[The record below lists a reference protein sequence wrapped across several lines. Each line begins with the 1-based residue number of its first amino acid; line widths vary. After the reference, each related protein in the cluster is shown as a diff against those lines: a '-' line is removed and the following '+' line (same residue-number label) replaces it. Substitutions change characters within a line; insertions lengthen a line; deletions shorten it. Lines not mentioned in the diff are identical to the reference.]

1 MLNPETELK
10 NLINALNWDPRI
22 RELNSLNL
30 DYSKLGL
37 SEIEEEKLWEI
48 TDKCEFAFY
57 SVVGSWNY
65 GLANKN
71 SDVDFKV
78 TYFPNFKQFYENKFP
93 KLNVVTKNYDF
104 TLAPFHQYVEH
115 ILKGNINFFEILYPG
130 KSEYFYTTNPRSI
143 TPIMNILR
151 EMVPMNG
158 IRMFEACRGT
168 AQEKMRRL
176 DKYSEDN
183 EYMKEK
189 YGYNLKEAAHAVRQ
203 LYFLRAFLETGKIDL
218 QKHFGLDTVW
228 GIKEGNH
235 TREEVQWLYRN
246 MDRTLTK
253 LKPNLI
259 DLDKKCLDKR
269 ETAKWKELKEE
280 LDLSVRLA
288 CKEMI

>member
-1 MLNPETELK
+1 M
-10 NLINALNWDPRI
+10 
-22 RELNSLNL
+22 
-30 DYSKLGL
+30 
-37 SEIEEEKLWEI
+37 
-48 TDKCEFAFY
+48 
-57 SVVGSWNY
+57 
-65 GLANKN
+65 
-71 SDVDFKV
+71 
-78 TYFPNFKQFYENKFP
+78 
-93 KLNVVTKNYDF
+93 VTKNYDF

-235 TREEVQWLYRN
+235 TREEVEWLYRN